1 MSLKTREI
9 LDKIKAELES
19 ITPSIGRVHASLRA
33 SASPE
38 DLITDYLFKD
48 PIAGKVIKAFV
59 VRSGAQRIERMTVG
73 RPGFSQRFRTVT
85 IDGFVTI
92 QHKNPVGA
100 EGVLEDAFD
109 LIISKLQTLTRLETE
124 PKGDTFQAGTI
135 ELTAIGVAKVSNH
148 NVVAA
153 QLMTVIQ
160 DRFLGA

>member
-9 LDKIKAELES
+9 LDIIKRELES
-19 ITPSIGRVHASLRA
+19 IEPPIGRVYATLRA

-48 PIAGKVIKAFV
+48 PQAGKVIKAFV
-59 VRSGAQRIERMTVG
+59 IRSGNQRIERMTTG
-73 RPGFSQRFRTVT
+73 NNGFSQRFRTVI

-109 LIISKLQTLTRLETE
+109 AVIGKLQSLQRLDLGSQ
-124 PKGDTFQAGTI
+124 GDTFHPGKM
-135 ELTAIGVAKVSNH
+135 EMTALGIAKVSNH

>member
-9 LDKIKAELES
+9 LDKIKAELDS

-48 PIAGKVIKAFV
+48 STGGKVIKAFV
-59 VRSGAQRIERMTVG
+59 IRSGQQRIERMTTG
-73 RPGFSQRFRTVT
+73 KNGFSMRNRTVI

-100 EGVLEDAFD
+100 EGILEDAFD
-109 LIISKLQTLTRLETE
+109 LVIGKLQALQRLDLESQ
-124 PKGDTFQAGTI
+124 GDTFHPGRM
-135 ELTAIGVAKVSNH
+135 ELTQIGVAKVSNH